1 MALQKVLLLLLLLGV
16 SVNSVASLQ
25 KRIIGGH
32 DCDDKERLY
41 HVRLVMLKGP
51 VMDFCGGSLIH
62 SEWILTAA
70 HCWKSE
76 AGWYHTAMLKVHP
89 RTAKQDNQLI
99 EHPPVTYT
107 TGNDHDIML
116 LKLQRPVTDV
126 PPVQLP
132 NCNNRLKIGDTVQ
145 LAGEGGKRTGPN
157 NERLT
162 PTPISSQLKCVDM
175 KVAAGM
181 PKFLP
186 MWGHIIGTEAPNK
199 DICFGDS
206 GSGVIFN
213 NMIYGVISV
222 GDVQQA
228 CQSPGCA
235 MDVCEYLDWIKQT
248 TGLK

>member
-1 MALQKVLLLLLLLGV
+1 MALQKVLLLLGV
-16 SVNSVASLQ
+16 SVNSVAFLQ

-41 HVRLVMLKGP
+41 HVRLAIIKGP
-51 VMDFCGGSLIH
+51 EMKVCGGSLIH

-76 AGWYHTAMLKVHP
+76 AGWYHAAMSKVHP

-157 NERLT
+157 NERFSE
-162 PTPISSQLKCVDM
+162 TPISSQLKCVDM
-175 KVAAGM
+175 KVTVSVS
-181 PKFLP
+181 LQR
-186 MWGHIIGTEAPNK
+186 WGHIFGTEAPNK
-199 DICFGDS
+199 DVCHGDS

-222 GDVQQA
+222 GYETQA
-228 CQSPGCA
+228 CLKPVGI

>member
-1 MALQKVLLLLLLLGV
+1 MALQKILLLLLWRGV
-16 SVNSVASLQ
+16 SVNSVAFLQ

-41 HVRLVMLKGP
+41 YVRLAIVKGP
-51 VMDFCGGSLIH
+51 ERKVCGASLIH

-76 AGWYHTAMLKVHP
+76 AGWHHTAMLKVHP

-132 NCNNRLKIGDTVQ
+132 NCNNRLKKGDTVQ
-145 LAGEGGKRTGPN
+145 LAGEGGMITGPN

-162 PTPISSQLKCVDM
+162 SAPISSQLQCVDM
-175 KVAAGM
+175 KVVAVSRV
-181 PKFLP
+181 K
-186 MWGHIIGTEAPNK
+186 N
-199 DICFGDS
+199 
-206 GSGVIFN
+206 GSGRLWFRSDLQRHDLWCHHWRWN
-213 NMIYGVISV
+213 NLCISAYG
-222 GDVQQA
+222 
-228 CQSPGCA
+228 CYHGC
-235 MDVCEYLDWIKQT
+235 V
-248 TGLK
+248 